1 MANPSREM
9 STRNR
14 LLVMLSLPLL
24 ALVVYSTLTVWGA
37 IDELRSVRLSNA
49 AIEAAIASSQ
59 LIHEQQKE
67 RGLSGGFLASKGE
80 QFRSELSSQRELTN
94 QKLDGLKLVATR
106 LGETPRL
113 AQALLQPVE
122 AAINKGAALSD
133 LRRQVDALTA
143 KPAESFAHYTAA
155 ISAGIEVIGAVA
167 QATNNAEIARQATAY
182 LMFVQAKEFA
192 GRERATLNAAFA
204 AKTFDPESFRRF
216 IGIVAAHDLYMRSF
230 RTFATAEA
238 RDTVDQTVKGGVVE
252 EVAQMRRKALESIA
266 GEEFDVAPALWF
278 RASTARIDLMKT
290 VESKLDEQ
298 ILAELAQQEQAALRT
313 LIVALLGSLTAVAV
327 ALLLSGATIRRLTRR
342 LGGEPAT
349 AAALA
354 RAIAGGDLTQS
365 IRLAPN
371 DTQSVMAAMRTMQ
384 ENLREM
390 IAAVHATSGE
400 VLSQASRLAGASSQV
415 SAASSASSQSAQT
428 IAAAV
433 EQLSTSIQ
441 NISGSSDAVHST
453 SRETGEAAI
462 NGRQIVSRTADEMKS
477 IAEVV
482 EASSRSVNELGQQSE
497 EIATIANVIRE
508 IADQTNLLALNAA
521 IEAARAGEQGRGFA
535 VVADEVRKLAERTR
549 RSTLEISS
557 TVEKIR
563 SCMTE
568 AEKSMAAGTTR
579 VRDALAEAER
589 AKCSMDDIHG
599 SASRVISSV
608 DDITTQLREQ
618 SSSSKEISNN
628 VSAIATSSTQVS
640 DTVDSMAEI
649 AKHLE
654 SLASTLEQSVKRFQL
669 A

>member
-14 LLVMLSLPLL
+14 LLFMLSLPLL

-49 AIEAAIASSQ
+49 AIEAAIASSR

-67 RGLSGGFLASKGE
+67 RGLSGGFLASRGE

-122 AAINKGAALSD
+122 AAIGKVTALSD

-313 LIVALLGSLTAVAV
+313 LIVALLGSLTAVTV

-462 NGRQIVSRTADEMKS
+462 AGWQIVSRTADEMKS

>member
-24 ALVVYSTLTVWGA
+24 ALVVYSTLAVWEA
-37 IDELRSVRLSNA
+37 IGELRSVRLSNA
-49 AIEAAIASSQ
+49 AIEAAIVTGQ
-59 LIHEQQKE
+59 LVHEQQKE

-80 QFRSELSSQRELTN
+80 QFHPELSRQRELTN

-113 AQALLQPVE
+113 AQALLPPVE
-122 AAINKGAALSD
+122 AAIDKAAALSD
-133 LRRQVDALTA
+133 LRRQVDALTV

-155 ISAGIEVIGAVA
+155 ISAGVDVIGAVA

-216 IGIVAAHDLYMRSF
+216 VGIVAAHDLYMRSF

-238 RDTVDQTVKGGVVE
+238 RDTVDQTVKGGIVE
-252 EVAQMRRKALESIA
+252 EVAQMSRKALESIA

-298 ILAELAQQEQAALRT
+298 IRAELAKQENAALR
-313 LIVALLGSLTAVAV
+313 IVILALLGSLTAVAV

-354 RAIAGGDLTQS
+354 RAIASGDLTQS
-365 IRLAPN
+365 ISLVPN

-400 VLSQASRLAGASSQV
+400 VLSEASRLAGASSQV

-441 NISGSSDAVHST
+441 NISGSSNVVNST

-462 NGRQIVSRTADEMKS
+462 AGREIVSRTASEMKS

-482 EASSRSVNELGQQSE
+482 EASSRSVTELGQQSE

-589 AKCSMDDIHG
+589 AKRSMDDIHG

-608 DDITTQLREQ
+608 DDITAQLREQ

-640 DTVDSMAEI
+640 NTVDSMAEI

>member
-1 MANPSREM
+1 
-9 STRNR
+9 
-14 LLVMLSLPLL
+14 MLSLPLL

-49 AIEAAIASSQ
+49 AIEAAIASSR

-67 RGLSGGFLASKGE
+67 RGLSGGFLASRGE

-122 AAINKGAALSD
+122 AAIGKVTALSD

-313 LIVALLGSLTAVAV
+313 LIVALLGSLTAVTV

-462 NGRQIVSRTADEMKS
+462 AGWQIVSRTADEMKS

>member
-313 LIVALLGSLTAVAV
+313 LIVALLGSLTAVTV

-342 LGGEPAT
+342 LGGVPAT

-462 NGRQIVSRTADEMKS
+462 SGRQIVSRTADEMKS